1 MTTIAA
7 LFIYIAHLI
16 YIGWRSK
23 KYQEAVDK
31 KIVEMRDRINNIE
44 ECLEATPFAKFNH
57 LKPK

>member
-7 LFIYIAHLI
+7 LLIYIGRLI

-23 KYQEAVDK
+23 KYKEAVDK
-31 KIVEMRDRINNIE
+31 KIVEIRDRINNIE
-44 ECLEATPFAKFNH
+44 ECLGATPFAKINH